1 MRTCELHA
9 QHRSCPINRGWDKTD
24 TMRQGGESEMW
35 KQSMRR
41 RKNIRVI
48 VTSPCRQ
55 FKTAGA
61 ALQCL
66 PQGLEDPTPRL
77 PHVTKE
83 PRPAPAECKCIEGS
97 SGAKKCVVRI
107 EFVVSARKPMTGNGL
122 DWLGPETPAAAPP
135 ANRYGL
141 TNPALQGLWC
151 ATS

>member
-9 QHRSCPINRGWDKTD
+9 QHRSCPVNKGWDKTD

-35 KQSMRR
+35 KRSMRR

-48 VTSPCRQ
+48 VTSPCRLLKMKVLLCSAFLRASKIQ
-55 FKTAGA
+55 H
-61 ALQCL
+61 Q
-66 PQGLEDPTPRL
+66 DY
-77 PHVTKE
+77 PHVTKG
-83 PRPAPAECKCIEGS
+83 PQPAPAECKCIEGS

-135 ANRYGL
+135 ANHYGL
-141 TNPALQGLWC
+141 TNPALQGLRC